1 MTYLLE
7 WTDAALAISKNVN
20 VTKTHSH
27 PSYKED
33 TYMKG
38 FNGSDIAVLT
48 LASPVQYSHKIKP
61 VCLPASP
68 GQDYGGNIAVA
79 AGFGRAERIDGRE
92 KSQDELMKKT
102 QTLVPDWECL
112 YKLVKCNRTRPGRV
126 ANFNRPVFLSISA
139 N

>member
-1 MTYLLE
+1 M
-7 WTDAALAISKNVN
+7 
-20 VTKTHSH
+20 
-27 PSYKED
+27 
-33 TYMKG
+33 
-38 FNGSDIAVLT
+38 AVVT

-102 QTLVPDWECL
+102 QTLVPDRECL
-112 YKLVKCNRTRPGRV
+112 YKLVKLPEIIITKLQHNITWPGRV
-126 ANFNRPVFLSISA
+126 GNFNRLAFLSILA
-139 N
+139 EILNV